1 MNERGLDKAE
11 SERRMVPPPPH
22 LSVLEQM
29 VSSIHIPS
37 AQVAAGT
44 SVP

>member
-1 MNERGLDKAE
+1 MSELGLDTTE
-11 SERRMVPPPPH
+11 SERRMVLPPP

-29 VSSIHIPS
+29 ISSIYIPS
-37 AQVAAGT
+37 TQAAAGA

>member
-11 SERRMVPPPPH
+11 SERRMVLPP

-29 VSSIHIPS
+29 VSSIYIPS
-37 AQVAAGT
+37 MQAEAGA

>member
-11 SERRMVPPPPH
+11 SERRMVLPP

-29 VSSIHIPS
+29 VLSIYIPS
-37 AQVAAGT
+37 AQVATGA

>member
-1 MNERGLDKAE
+1 MNELGLDKAE
-11 SERRMVPPPPH
+11 SERRMVLPP
-22 LSVLEQM
+22 LTVLEQM
-29 VSSIHIPS
+29 VSSIYIPS